1 MEPKKLKHQLS
12 KRGLDSTH
20 SKAKKTQ
27 LLNLTQEIS
36 YISVCVK
43 TKVWKSFESNCN
55 KTLSFLLKKGLAA
68 AYPASTQL
76 WRSLRGAGREKST
89 WCTLTYLD

>member
-12 KRGLDSTH
+12 KGGLDSTH
-20 SKAKKTQ
+20 SKAKTTQ
-27 LLNLTQEIS
+27 LLKFLTQAIS

-43 TKVWKSFESNCN
+43 TKVWKSFESNYN

-76 WRSLRGAGREKST
+76 WRS
-89 WCTLTYLD
+89 